1 MKQYL
6 SLSALALFSFQV
18 AAVELAKHPEVFD
31 AGQGISLAVAPSAD
45 GKQALVQ
52 VRGINHPLDEVVF
65 LTDIRELGNEQRDY
79 GIRLDGR
86 DYNLLNKRRAWSGES
101 YQLNL
106 PNTQGFELSYDE
118 DKTKAL
124 KPADLLAL
132 YEKQEKDGVQARLAV
147 FNRKQRVAD
156 YSARLQ
162 EMDSEAS
169 KACGTPLA
177 TQVDWSALS
186 DEQLIGL
193 SVPSFCGEVV
203 NQMAYL
209 CGKDDRYKTEAKT
222 LKGVDC
228 RFGERL
234 KLHEKDGQLQFIT
247 HPDEAN
253 QGDFINAILR
263 NR

>member
-1 MKQYL
+1 MKQYVSLVAL
-6 SLSALALFSFQV
+6 SLLSLQAAAL
-18 AAVELAKHPEVFD
+18 ELAKHPQVFD
-31 AGQGISLAVAPSAD
+31 AGQGVSLALAPSAD

-52 VRGINHPLDEVVF
+52 VKGINHPLDEVVF
-65 LTDIRELGNEQRDY
+65 LTDVRELGNEQRDY

-124 KPADLLAL
+124 KPAELLAL
-132 YEKQEKDGVQARLAV
+132 YQKQEKAGVQTRLAT
-147 FNRKQRVAD
+147 FDREKRVAD
-156 YSARLQ
+156 YSTRLQ

-169 KACGTPLA
+169 KACGTPLS
-177 TQVDWSALS
+177 TQVDWSAMS

-209 CGKDDRYKTEAKT
+209 CGRDDRYKAEAKT

-228 RFGERL
+228 RFGEAM
-234 KLHEKDGQLQFIT
+234 KLREQDGQLQFTT
-247 HPDEAN
+247 HKDEAN

>member
-1 MKQYL
+1 MKQYVSLFAL
-6 SLSALALFSFQV
+6 SLFSLQV
-18 AAVELAKHPEVFD
+18 AALELAKHPQVFD
-31 AGQGISLAVAPSAD
+31 AGQGVSLALAPSAD

-65 LTDIRELGNEQRDY
+65 LTDVRELGNEQRDY

-106 PNTQGFELSYDE
+106 PNTQGFELSYNE
-118 DKTKAL
+118 QKTTAL
-124 KPADLLAL
+124 KSGDLLAV
-132 YEKQEKDGVQARLAV
+132 YQKQEKDGLQARLAA
-147 FNRKQRVAD
+147 FDRKKRVAD
-156 YSARLQ
+156 YSASLQ
-162 EMDSEAS
+162 EMDGEAS
-169 KACGTPLA
+169 KACGAPLA
-177 TQVDWSALS
+177 TKVDWSAIS

-193 SVPSFCGEVV
+193 SVPSYCGEVV

-209 CGKDDRYKTEAKT
+209 CGKDDRYKAEAKT

-228 RFGERL
+228 RFGDGL
-234 KLHEKDGQLQFIT
+234 KLNEKDGQLLFTT

>member
-1 MKQYL
+1 MKYALPLFAL
-6 SLSALALFSFQV
+6 SLLSFQV
-18 AAVELAKHPEVFD
+18 CALELARHSQVFD
-31 AGQGISLAVAPSAD
+31 TGQGVSLALAPSAD

-65 LTDIRELGNEQRDY
+65 LTDVQELGNEQRDY

-86 DYNLLNKRRAWSGES
+86 DYNLLNKRRAWRGES

-106 PNTQGFELSYDE
+106 PNTQGFELIYDE
-118 DKTKAL
+118 EKSKAL
-124 KPADLLAL
+124 EPSTLLAL
-132 YEKQEKDGVQARLAV
+132 YEKQEKDGVQARLAA
-147 FNRKQRVAD
+147 FDRKQRVAD

-186 DEQLIGL
+186 DEQLLGL

-203 NQMAYL
+203 SQMAYL
-209 CGKDDRYKTEAKT
+209 CEKDDRYKAEAKT
-222 LKGVDC
+222 LEGVDC

-234 KLHEKDGQLQFIT
+234 KLREKDGRLQFTT
-247 HPDEAN
+247 HADEAN

>member
-1 MKQYL
+1 MKHALTFFAL
-6 SLSALALFSFQV
+6 SLLALQASAL
-18 AAVELAKHPEVFD
+18 ELAKHPQVFD
-31 AGQGISLAVAPSAD
+31 AGQGVSLALAPTTD

-65 LTDIRELGNEQRDY
+65 LTDVHELGNEQRDY

-86 DYNLLNKRRAWSGES
+86 AYNLLNKRRAWSGES

-106 PNTQGFELSYDE
+106 PNTQGFDLSYDE
-118 DKTKAL
+118 EKTKAL
-124 KPADLLAL
+124 KPTDLLAL
-132 YEKQEKDGVQARLAV
+132 YEKQEKDGVQARLAA
-147 FNRKQRVAD
+147 FDRKKRVAD

-162 EMDSEAS
+162 EMDSEAA

-177 TQVDWSALS
+177 TKVDWSAIS
-186 DEQLIGL
+186 DEQLMAL
-193 SVPSFCGEVV
+193 SVPGFCGEVV

-209 CGKDDRYKTEAKT
+209 CGKDDRYKAQAKT

-228 RFGERL
+228 RFGDGL
-234 KLHEKDGQLQFIT
+234 KLNEKDGQLLFTT

>member
-1 MKQYL
+1 MKHHLTLFAL
-6 SLSALALFSFQV
+6 SLLSLQVSAL
-18 AAVELAKHPEVFD
+18 ELAKHPQVFD
-31 AGQGISLAVAPSAD
+31 AGQGVSLALAPSAD

-65 LTDIRELGNEQRDY
+65 LTDVQELGNEQRDY

-86 DYNLLNKRRAWSGES
+86 DYNLINKRRAWRGES

-118 DKTKAL
+118 DTSKAL
-124 KPADLLAL
+124 KPAELLAL
-132 YEKQEKDGVQARLAV
+132 YEKQEKEGVQARLAA
-147 FNRKQRVAD
+147 FDRKKRVAD
-156 YSARLQ
+156 YSGRLQ
-162 EMDSEAS
+162 EIDSEAS

-177 TQVDWSALS
+177 TQVEWSAIT

-209 CGKDDRYKTEAKT
+209 CGNDDRYKAEAKT
-222 LKGVDC
+222 IKGVDC
-228 RFGERL
+228 RFGEGL
-234 KLHEKDGQLQFIT
+234 KLNEKDGRLLFTT

>member
-1 MKQYL
+1 MKRCLPFFAL
-6 SLSALALFSFQV
+6 SLLSLQVSAI
-18 AAVELAKHPEVFD
+18 ELAKHPQVFD
-31 AGQGISLAVAPSAD
+31 AGQGVSLAIAPSAD

-52 VRGINHPLDEVVF
+52 VRGVNHPLDEVVF
-65 LTDIRELGNEQRDY
+65 LTDIHELGNEQRDY

-124 KPADLLAL
+124 KPADLLAV
-132 YEKQEKDGVQARLAV
+132 YEKQEKDGVQARLAA
-147 FNRKQRVAD
+147 FDRKKRVAD
-156 YSARLQ
+156 YSASLQ

-177 TQVDWSALS
+177 TQVDWSAIS

-209 CGKDDRYKTEAKT
+209 CGNDDRYKAQAKT

-228 RFGERL
+228 RFGEGL
-234 KLHEKDGQLQFIT
+234 KLNEKDGRLQFTT

>member
-1 MKQYL
+1 MKQYVSLFAL
-6 SLSALALFSFQV
+6 SLFSLQV
-18 AAVELAKHPEVFD
+18 AALELAKHPQVFD
-31 AGQGISLAVAPSAD
+31 AGQGVSLALAPSAD

-65 LTDIRELGNEQRDY
+65 LTDVRELGNEQRDY

-106 PNTQGFELSYDE
+106 PNTQGFELSYNE
-118 DKTKAL
+118 QKTTAL
-124 KPADLLAL
+124 KSGDLLAV
-132 YEKQEKDGVQARLAV
+132 YQKQEKDGLQARLAA
-147 FNRKQRVAD
+147 FDRKKRVAD
-156 YSARLQ
+156 YSASLQ
-162 EMDSEAS
+162 EMDGEAS
-169 KACGTPLA
+169 KACGAPLA
-177 TQVDWSALS
+177 TKVDWSAIS

-193 SVPSFCGEVV
+193 SVPSYCGEVV

-209 CGKDDRYKTEAKT
+209 CGKEDRYKAEAKT

-228 RFGERL
+228 RFGDGL
-234 KLHEKDGQLQFIT
+234 KLNEKDGQLLFTT

>member
-1 MKQYL
+1 MKQYVSLVAL
-6 SLSALALFSFQV
+6 SLLSLQAAALD
-18 AAVELAKHPEVFD
+18 LAKHPQVFD
-31 AGQGISLAVAPSAD
+31 AGQGVSLALAPSAD

-65 LTDIRELGNEQRDY
+65 LTDVRELGNEQRDY

-106 PNTQGFELSYDE
+106 PNTQGFELSYNE
-118 DKTKAL
+118 QKTAAL
-124 KPADLLAL
+124 KPGDLLAV
-132 YEKQEKDGVQARLAV
+132 YQKQEKDGLQARLAA
-147 FNRKQRVAD
+147 FDRKQRVAD
-156 YSARLQ
+156 YSASLQ
-162 EMDSEAS
+162 EMDGEAS
-169 KACGTPLA
+169 KACGAQLT
-177 TQVDWSALS
+177 TKVDWSAIS

-193 SVPSFCGEVV
+193 SVPSYCGEVV

-209 CGKDDRYKTEAKT
+209 CGKDDRYKAEAKT

-228 RFGERL
+228 RFGDGL
-234 KLHEKDGQLQFIT
+234 KLNEKDGQLLFTT